1 MTQGWRRAL
10 AVLTIAVWTSSLIGP
25 PLAAW
30 AQQTLGPDYRVG
42 PGDRI
47 FLSVP
52 QRQDLSRELV
62 VKEDGS
68 VTLPLIGEV
77 VVTGLTAREI
87 EAKLLQA
94 LRDYYPSVNRVQITI
109 TEAVSQIIY
118 VTGQVRNPGKYT
130 FAKTVNVWELLR
142 EAGGPSENASLDN
155 VRIVKDRSRG
165 GTTKIVNVLAAI
177 EGGSVDNLPDLEAGD
192 TVIVP
197 TVEEV
202 YTGTFGVNVFGAVVR
217 PGVYRLQARQDLAS
231 AVLLAGGPIQLAELK
246 RVALIRP
253 RGDGTYMTIRVN
265 MANFLDHGDPFG
277 NPKLQ
282 PGDTVHIPR
291 KSALVQL
298 ATSDVGTLLS
308 MITAIA
314 TTTLLVIAIR
324 DQVNT
329 NK

>member
-1 MTQGWRRAL
+1 MRYGWRRAL
-10 AVLTIAVWTSSLIGP
+10 AVVTVATLTFNLVGG

-30 AQQTLGPDYRVG
+30 AQQTLAPDYRVG

-47 FLSVP
+47 FLAVP

-62 VKEDGS
+62 IKEDGS

-77 VVTGLTAREI
+77 AINGLTAREI

-130 FAKTVNVWELLR
+130 FPNTVNVWELLR
-142 EAGGPSENASLDN
+142 EAGGPSESASLDN

-165 GTTKIVNVLAAI
+165 GTTTVVNVLAAI

-197 TVEEV
+197 TIEEV

-231 AVLLAGGPIQLAELK
+231 AVLLAGGPVELAELK
-246 RVALIRP
+246 NVSVIRP
-253 RGDGTYMTIRVN
+253 RGDGTYQTIRVD
-265 MANFLDHGDPFG
+265 MAAFLDHGDPFG

-298 ATSDVGTLLS
+298 ATSDIRTLLS
-308 MITAIA
+308 LITAIA
-314 TTTLLVIAIR
+314 TTTLLVIAIQDR
-324 DQVNT
+324 IRE
-329 NK
+329 

>member
-1 MTQGWRRAL
+1 MRRGWRRAA
-10 AVLTIAVWTSSLIGP
+10 AVLTMAAFAAGTLQV

-30 AQQTLGPDYRVG
+30 AQEGISPDYRVG

-52 QRQDLSRELV
+52 QRPDMSRELIV
-62 VKEDGS
+62 QEDGA
-68 VTLPLIGEV
+68 VTLPLIGQV
-77 VVTGLTAREI
+77 AIGGLTAREI

-94 LRDYYPSVNRVQITI
+94 LRDYYPSVSRAQITI

-130 FAKTVNVWELLR
+130 FPNTVNVWELLR
-142 EAGGPSENASLDN
+142 EAGGPSESAALDN

-165 GTTKIVNVLAAI
+165 GTTTIVNVLAAI

-197 TVEEV
+197 TIEEV

-231 AVLLAGGPIQLAELK
+231 AVLLAGGPVEVAELK
-246 RVALIRP
+246 KVAVIRP
-253 RGDGTYMTIRVN
+253 RGDGTYQTIRVN
-265 MANFLDHGDPFG
+265 MVSFLDHGDPFG

-291 KSALVQL
+291 KGALVQL
-298 ATSDVGTLLS
+298 ATSDVQTLLS

-324 DQVNT
+324 DQTRN
-329 NK
+329 NN

>member
-1 MTQGWRRAL
+1 MIAL
-10 AVLTIAVWTSSLIGP
+10 LAYGSIGA

-30 AQQTLGPDYRVG
+30 AQQGLSPDYRVG

-62 VKEDGS
+62 IKEDGA

-77 VVTGLTAREI
+77 PVSGLTAREI

-130 FAKTVNVWELLR
+130 FPNTVNVWELLR
-142 EAGGPSENASLDN
+142 EAGGPSESASLDN
-155 VRIVKDRSRG
+155 VRIIKDRSRG
-165 GTTKIVNVLAAI
+165 GTTTVVNVLAAI

-217 PGVYRLQARQDLAS
+217 PGIYRLQARQDLAS
-231 AVLLAGGPIQLAELK
+231 AVLLAGGPLELAQLK
-246 RVALIRP
+246 NVAVIRP
-253 RGDGTYMTIRVN
+253 RGEGTYQTIRVN

-282 PGDTVHIPR
+282 PGDTVHVPR
-291 KSALVQL
+291 KGALVQL
-298 ATSDVGTLLS
+298 ATSDIRTLLGL
-308 MITAIA
+308 ITAIA
-314 TTTLLVIAIR
+314 TTTLLVIAIK
-324 DQVNT
+324 DQVQT
-329 NK
+329 NN